1 MSADRPEGELR
12 LLAPRATKRY
22 LDGVADSVQR
32 LSDQRLSRG
41 EALGLGGLALLGA
54 ACGGSTNASGGGHSS
69 TVSTNGKIE
78 NSLVIYNW
86 SDYDEPKTYS
96 SFRKEHPGLNLS
108 ETYFASNDEL
118 LAKLQ
123 AGGGGYDIV
132 VPTQNAVK
140 VLIDQGNL
148 MALNKSLL
156 PNYKGMDP
164 AWTNLSY
171 DPGGKYSIVKDY
183 GVTLFFYKNDVI
195 TEQPKTWL
203 DFYNLLPKYGKVGR
217 TNLMEGAE
225 EVVPI
230 ALMALG
236 LDPNTGRKSDFDA
249 ARKLLLRVRKG
260 VTTIQS
266 SDYIAPASAGKIIL
280 GQGWSGDIRRILSA
294 RKKQGDITAVLPVGN
309 SERWADNWCI
319 LATAKHPIAAHAW
332 LNHLMDP
339 KIALGEMLYHNYP
352 IPIPKAIAMAP
363 PALRSDPLFNIKP
376 HIVNNYTFILN
387 PSPKIVNQRTQVYTE
402 FKAA

>member
-1 MSADRPEGELR
+1 
-12 LLAPRATKRY
+12 
-22 LDGVADSVQR
+22 
-32 LSDQRLSRG
+32 
-41 EALGLGGLALLGA
+41 
-54 ACGGSTNASGGGHSS
+54 
-69 TVSTNGKIE
+69 VSTNGKIE